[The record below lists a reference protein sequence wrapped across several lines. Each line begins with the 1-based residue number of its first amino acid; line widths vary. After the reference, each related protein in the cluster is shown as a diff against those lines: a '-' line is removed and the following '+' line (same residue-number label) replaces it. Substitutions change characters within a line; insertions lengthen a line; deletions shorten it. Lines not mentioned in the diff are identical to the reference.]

1 MKKPSLLIVDDE
13 KNTRDGL
20 ARALQHHYDVRTAE
34 GGARALE
41 LLAGQPADLVLSDI
55 RMPDMDGVTLMRRI
69 LAQTPQ
75 PVVILITAYGSIETA
90 VEAMKEGAYD
100 FLTKPVSLDR
110 LEILLR
116 RALEQRT
123 MADENRRLKERLDA
137 RYGLEE
143 ITGASPAM
151 QEVFDTIRQV
161 APARTTVL
169 IEGESGTGKELVA
182 QALHQL
188 SPRAQAPF
196 VAVHCAALSPTLLE
210 SELFGHERGA
220 FTGATERRIG
230 RFEMADGGTLF
241 LDEIGEIDPSVQ
253 VKILRVLEE
262 RRFER
267 VGGRET
273 VDVDVR
279 LLAATNRNLA
289 EEVRRGAFREDLF
302 FRLNVVTLTLP
313 PLRERTGDIPLLLSR
328 FLEEFSKEN
337 NRTTPTVTPEL
348 LEAMLAYDWPGNVRE
363 LRNAVERMVVLA
375 RGDRMTVRDLPAPL
389 RAALAAAAPGRP
401 ASAAAVSGAGTL
413 DDMERAL
420 IRRTLE
426 AHAGN
431 RAEAARVLG
440 ISRRTLHRKLN
451 EYGLREEMPVRRGR
465 KPRQAAGR
473 NPPPAFRVKKDCS

>member
-1 MKKPSLLIVDDE
+1 MKRKPSLLIVDDE
-13 KNTRDGL
+13 RNTREGL
-20 ARALQHHYDVRTAE
+20 ARAMRDRFEVRTAD
-34 GGARALE
+34 GGNQALE
-41 LLAGQPADLVLSDI
+41 AISASPADVVLSDI
-55 RMPDMDGVTLMRRI
+55 RMPDMDGLTLMRRM
-69 LAQTPQ
+69 LARTPQ
-75 PVVILITAYGSIETA
+75 PVVILMTAYGSIEAA

-116 RALEQRT
+116 RALDERSL
-123 MADENRRLKERLDA
+123 ADENRRLKERLDA
-137 RYGLEE
+137 QYGMEH
-143 ITGASPAM
+143 ITGQSSAM
-151 QEVFDTIRQV
+151 REIFETIRQV

-188 SPRAQAPF
+188 SPRARGPF
-196 VAVHCAALSPTLLE
+196 VAVHCASLSPTLLE

-241 LDEIGEIDPSVQ
+241 LDEIGEIDASVQ

-267 VGGRET
+267 VGGREP

-279 LLAATNRNLA
+279 LLAATNRHLA
-289 EEVRRGAFREDLF
+289 GMVQDGKFREDLF

-313 PLRERTGDIPLLLSR
+313 PLRDRTGDLPLLVSR
-328 FLEEFSKEN
+328 FLKEFAEEN
-337 NRTTPTVTPEL
+337 QRPPITVSPDV
-348 LEAMLAYDWPGNVRE
+348 LEAMSAYAWPGNVRE
-363 LRNAVERMVVLA
+363 LRNVVERMVVMA
-375 RGDRMTVRDLPAPL
+375 RGDRLTVRDLPAVV
-389 RAALAAAAPGRP
+389 R
-401 ASAAAVSGAGTL
+401 ASAPAPTALSGSGRSAAIPGTM
-413 DDMERAL
+413 DDMERMM

-426 AHAGN
+426 AHQGN
-431 RAEAARVLG
+431 RMAAAAALG

-451 EYGLREEMPVRRGR
+451 EFGLREAMPVKRGR
-465 KPRQAAGR
+465 KPRV
-473 NPPPAFRVKKDCS
+473 PPAT